1 MSEETMENAIKQAK
15 MERQNCKAMLTR
27 LGETVRI
34 QVSGNRPA
42 NEVKGGKHQEQTLL
56 IDYDSVLR
64 MKRHGWKNVKKP
76 F

>member
-42 NEVKGGKHQEQTLL
+42 NEVKGGKHQE
-56 IDYDSVLR
+56 
-64 MKRHGWKNVKKP
+64 
-76 F
+76 